1 LEFEEAERYYS
12 RLSAYLG
19 KEFRTEIRSALPRLQ
34 RWPLAFA
41 AESNEIRRLLCSRFP
56 YKLLGR
62 SHQPTMSLD
71 SFLDFVLEQLAAL
84 DGLRCKRMFGGYGLY
99 SGEVFFGIVFDGR
112 LYFKTH
118 ADTLPEYLK
127 HNAAVFA
134 PSEKQTL
141 KHYREVPVDILE
153 DSEQLPLWARKAA
166 AQ

>member
-1 LEFEEAERYYS
+1 MA
-12 RLSAYLG
+12 
-19 KEFRTEIRSALPRLQ
+19 
-34 RWPLAFA
+34 
-41 AESNEIRRLLCSRFP
+41 N
-56 YKLLGR
+56 
-62 SHQPTMSLD
+62 D
-71 SFLDFVLEQLAAL
+71 SFRDFILEHLATL

-99 SGEVFFGIVFDGR
+99 AGEVFFGVVFDGR

-153 DSEQLPLWARKAA
+153 DSERLAHWAREAA
-166 AQ
+166 RQ